1 MEDLPKAIAVV
12 IALSILP
19 FAVALSQAQPEAQ
32 VQDAGA
38 PPPAPAEE
46 AQMPDLSPGQ
56 RKELERLRAKLEE
69 ARRQGL

>member
-19 FAVALSQAQPEAQ
+19 FAVALSEAQPEAQ
-32 VQDAGA
+32 VHDAGA

-46 AQMPDLSPGQ
+46 AAPDLSPGQ
-56 RKELERLRAKLEE
+56 RKELERLREKLEE